1 MVTMRHG
8 YTTTAVRR
16 SAGHLRA
23 FAAMLALL
31 AYYELCRLTMARAR
45 MNSVEHDRMLRR
57 LQGRQG

>member
-1 MVTMRHG
+1 
-8 YTTTAVRR
+8 
-16 SAGHLRA
+16 
-23 FAAMLALL
+23 MLALL